1 MRPSLF
7 VQMLVGECLRSMDC
21 ELATL
26 RDLVF
31 SIQRPVEATLW
42 LHMIFATTATSQ
54 LLIAPAG
61 ESPLIAAAQW
71 LQGTLLGTIATAV
84 AIIAVATTGMMMLT
98 GHVDWRRGV
107 SVVLGCFIIFG
118 APVIAAGILGA
129 VDERTPYVVPPEQ
142 APSPIDTAPP
152 QAQPSSAPVPY
163 DPYAGASVPT
173 G

>member
-1 MRPSLF
+1 
-7 VQMLVGECLRSMDC
+7 
-21 ELATL
+21 
-26 RDLVF
+26 
-31 SIQRPVEATLW
+31 
-42 LHMIFATTATSQ
+42 MIFASTATSE
-54 LLIAPAG
+54 LLTAPAG
-61 ESPLIAAAQW
+61 ESPLTAAAQW

-84 AIIAVATTGMMMLT
+84 AVIAVATTGMMMLT

-118 APVIAAGILGA
+118 APVIAAGILGV
-129 VDERTPYVVPPEQ
+129 VDERIPYVPPEQ

-152 QAQPSSAPVPY
+152 QARPSSAPVPY